1 MIKIKIENLNRIFGS
16 FGIAFVCGVIFQL
29 IQMILFD
36 TFGIDRILGTFMA
49 PSLVIVPVFISM
61 IISNFYHKN
70 KTYVLIT
77 GIMTLIFAM
86 IALSMYVIGGAIIMT
101 HMG

>member
-1 MIKIKIENLNRIFGS
+1 MIKIKNLNRIFGS

-29 IQMILFD
+29 IQMVLFD
-36 TFGIDRILGTFMA
+36 TFGIDRILGVFMA

-61 IISNFYHKN
+61 ILSNFYYKN
-70 KTYVLIT
+70 RTYVLIT

-86 IALSMYVIGGAIIMT
+86 IALSGYLIGSAIIMSRI
-101 HMG
+101 G

>member
-1 MIKIKIENLNRIFGS
+1 M
-16 FGIAFVCGVIFQL
+16 V
-29 IQMILFD
+29 LFD
-36 TFGIDRILGTFMA
+36 TFGIDRILGIFMA

-86 IALSMYVIGGAIIMT
+86 IALNMYLIGGAIIMSRI
-101 HMG
+101 G

>member
-1 MIKIKIENLNRIFGS
+1 MKIMNLDRIFGS
-16 FGIAFVCGVIFQL
+16 FGIAFICGVIFQL
-29 IQMILFD
+29 IQMVLFD
-36 TFGIDRILGTFMA
+36 TFGIDRILGVFMA

-61 IISNFYHKN
+61 IISNFYLKN

-86 IALSMYVIGGAIIMT
+86 LALNGYLIGSAIIMSRI
-101 HMG
+101 G

>member
-1 MIKIKIENLNRIFGS
+1 MVKMKNLNRIFGS
-16 FGIAFVCGVIFQL
+16 FGIAFICGVIFQF
-29 IQMILFD
+29 IQMVLFD
-36 TFGIDRILGTFMA
+36 TFGIDRIIGVFMA

-70 KTYVLIT
+70 RTYALIT

-86 IALSMYVIGGAIIMT
+86 IALSGYAIGCATIMSRF
-101 HMG
+101 G

>member
-1 MIKIKIENLNRIFGS
+1 MAKIKNLNRFFWS
-16 FGIAFVCGVIFQL
+16 FSIAFVCGVPFQL
-29 IQMILFD
+29 IQMVLFD
-36 TFGIDRILGTFMA
+36 TFGINRILGIFMA

-61 IISNFYHKN
+61 MISNFYQKN

-86 IALSMYVIGGAIIMT
+86 IALNGYLIGGAIIMSRI
-101 HMG
+101 G